1 MKLTK
6 REQVAKFMKC
16 YETNLALTNGCE
28 QAYEYAESDWLND
41 HWCRKYSNYQSFR
54 AARTYWMKFG
64 RSFHH
69 VLR

>member
-28 QAYEYAESDWLND
+28 QAYELAETDWVGEYD
-41 HWCRKYSNYQSFR
+41 KQKYSNYQSFR

>member
-28 QAYEYAESDWLND
+28 QAYELAETDWLND
-41 HWCRKYSNYQSFR
+41 HGCNKYKNYQSFR
-54 AARTYWMKFG
+54 ACRTNWRRYG
-64 RSFHH
+64 RSFHK